1 MTITEIQ
8 ALNIIKQLFE
18 NLETQEIERIMAYLR
33 VYEEQRIELDC
44 E

>member
-18 NLETQEIERIMAYLR
+18 GLEAQEIERIMAYLR

-44 E
+44 D

>member
-18 NLETQEIERIMAYLR
+18 NLEVQEIERIMAYLR

>member
-1 MTITEIQ
+1 MKMTEIQ

-18 NLETQEIERIMAYLR
+18 ELKAEEVERIMAYLR
-33 VYEEQRIELDC
+33 VYEEQRIEC